1 MQSIVIKLL
10 LFIYLTS
17 TYLSATHIH
26 HKVLNSSSECKV
38 HILVKNLNSADALNI
53 SFELLIC
60 EGCFESIVFYSN
72 YFVQPLIKG
81 FNAQAPPYF
90 S

>member
-1 MQSIVIKLL
+1 MQSIVVKLL
-10 LFIYLTS
+10 LFVYLTS

-26 HKVLNSSSECKV
+26 HKDLESSSKCKV
-38 HILVKNLNSADALNI
+38 HILVKNLNSADALDS
-53 SFELLIC
+53 SFDLLMC
-60 EGCFESIVFYSN
+60 EGCFEPILFYN
-72 YFVQPLIKG
+72 NFFIQPLIKG

>member
-10 LFIYLTS
+10 LFVYLTS
-17 TYLSATHIH
+17 AYLSATHIH
-26 HKVLNSSSECKV
+26 HKALESSSECKV
-38 HILVKNLNSADALNI
+38 HILVKNLNSADALDT
-53 SFELLIC
+53 SFELLMC

-72 YFVQPLIKG
+72 TFIQPLIKG
-81 FNAQAPPYF
+81 FNAQAPPFF